1 MLSRRS
7 LELRPD
13 LPGLPQALITRE
25 DLIDCGLARQVLAQA
40 HARAD
45 EILSNAQAAS
55 EALLKKAHD
64 EFWLQANA
72 QLERW
77 QQQHS
82 ALCQGIESSA
92 SQVVNQALQQLLDDV
107 PQQGRITAL
116 LEQLLRTQ
124 CPPLSA
130 TLRCHPQALE
140 HVRQW
145 LGSQPDSP
153 WQLQTDDHL
162 DTQALVLV
170 TACEDLR
177 IDWAGASALLRS
189 QACEGTRHAVPATE
203 SYT

>member
-82 ALCQGIESSA
+82 ALCP
-92 SQVVNQALQQLLDDV
+92 V
-107 PQQGRITAL
+107 PRHRVERIAGGQSGLATTA
-116 LEQLLRTQ
+116 R
-124 CPPLSA
+124 
-130 TLRCHPQALE
+130 
-140 HVRQW
+140 
-145 LGSQPDSP
+145 
-153 WQLQTDDHL
+153 
-162 DTQALVLV
+162 
-170 TACEDLR
+170 
-177 IDWAGASALLRS
+177 
-189 QACEGTRHAVPATE
+189 
-203 SYT
+203 